1 MAILLVDVET
11 QELVARAAK
20 GVEEEVERGV
30 RIPIGRGFA
39 GRIAA
44 ERLPILVEDVD
55 HADILNPI
63 LREKGIR
70 SLLGVPLIVEGTL
83 IGVRLQPTLLK
94 ALDKWNKS
102 DLSRPE
108 AIRHLVEAALDP
120 SAFRLSERCIVAID
134 TWAQTHNLSRAQA
147 ICRFVDLGLKA

>member
-1 MAILLVDVET
+1 M
-11 QELVARAAK
+11 
-20 GVEEEVERGV
+20 
-30 RIPIGRGFA
+30 
-39 GRIAA
+39 
-44 ERLPILVEDVD
+44 
-55 HADILNPI
+55 
-63 LREKGIR
+63 
-70 SLLGVPLIVEGTL
+70 

-134 TWAQTHNLSRAQA
+134 TWAQAHSLSRAET
-147 ICRFVDLGLKA
+147 ICRFVEIGLKAKGK